1 MKIKNIKD
9 VDGFFKVIDSCAGK
23 VELITGS
30 PSISFYGKGQVRQPW
45 HGLCL
50 KRYAAAY
57 QSRSKGSGTHH
68 PGSNGTIAGEVGFM
82 KNIFFEEKYLQISF
96 FAI

>member
-1 MKIKNIKD
+1 M
-9 VDGFFKVIDSCAGK
+9 
-23 VELITGS
+23 
-30 PSISFYGKGQVRQPW
+30 
-45 HGLCL
+45 
-50 KRYAAAY
+50 
-57 QSRSKGSGTHH
+57 HH